1 MHQFKRVY
9 PNPLPKAEI
18 NKLVKHIVKVFKCSD
33 QEVISK
39 LNEQNEIWR
48 NDLYQ
53 VVVRRDKTTYDSKE
67 IRMTHL
73 SIKRIDNESIHN
85 WRDLQQIKNMIMN
98 EDCVGV
104 EIYPNESNLVDTA
117 NQYHLWVFD
126 DPTFRLPF
134 GFNDGR
140 RVSYETPKGTGVN
153 QQPFNNN

>member
-1 MHQFKRVY
+1 M
-9 PNPLPKAEI
+9 PKAEI

-33 QEVISK
+33 EEVISK
-39 LNEQNEIWR
+39 LNEQNDIWR

-53 VVVRRDKTTYDSKE
+53 VVVRRDKTIYDSKE
-67 IRMTHL
+67 IGMTHL

-85 WRDLQQIKNMIMN
+85 WRDLQQIKNLIMN

-134 GFNDGR
+134 GFNEGR
-140 RVSYETPKGTGVN
+140 LVSYESPKGTGVN

>member
-1 MHQFKRVY
+1 MEQFKRFY
-9 PNPLPKAEI
+9 PSSLTKLETN
-18 NKLVKHIVKVFKCSD
+18 NLVKHIVKIFKCSD

-53 VVVRRDKTTYDSKE
+53 VVVRRNKTIYDAKE
-67 IRMTHL
+67 IGMTHL
-73 SIKRIDNESIHN
+73 SIKRIDNGSIHN

-104 EIYPNESNLVDTA
+104 EIYPNENNLVDTA